1 VQFSLIGII
10 LLCVIFSGAATG
22 MATRA
27 GTFTNLDMAAFDD
40 EAFAMDEGVGQ
51 LVSGRIVNTGYRRAR
66 HIDLSGTLFLR
77 QADPV
82 DEADDFI
89 FVNAHDNHI
98 V

>member
-1 VQFSLIGII
+1 LGSFSF
-10 LLCVIFSGAATG
+10 VFFFSGVTAG
-22 MATRA
+22 MTARA

-51 LVSGRIVNTGYRRAR
+51 LVSGRIINAGYRRAR

-82 DEADDFI
+82 DEADDFV

>member
-1 VQFSLIGII
+1 LGSFSF
-10 LLCVIFSGAATG
+10 VFFFSGVTAG
-22 MATRA
+22 MTART

-51 LVSGRIVNTGYRRAR
+51 LVSGRIINAGYRRAR

-82 DEADDFI
+82 DEADDFV